1 MIGKSKL
8 QENLIVHLIQVFIL
22 LFLERSQKMIWFP
35 LALIVSLDF
44 MIPLDGTEI
53 RHEINSVYNILAI
66 FNIPMVAD
74 KVMISDRAYS

>member
-1 MIGKSKL
+1 
-8 QENLIVHLIQVFIL
+8 
-22 LFLERSQKMIWFP
+22 
-35 LALIVSLDF
+35 

-66 FNIPMVAD
+66 NNIPMVAD

>member
-1 MIGKSKL
+1 
-8 QENLIVHLIQVFIL
+8 
-22 LFLERSQKMIWFP
+22 
-35 LALIVSLDF
+35 

-66 FNIPMVAD
+66 INILMVAD